1 MMIMEQGV
9 IDLIHSDNIA
19 NLKLACILTSVDE
32 VCDYILCNIG
42 NDEYRHVISKSSLK
56 IHRIGLVYMDL
67 IISGE
72 CRFQICYSETGERSG
87 LWEGVKFK
95 EELKNY
101 LKL

>member
-19 NLKLACILTSVDE
+19 NLKLACILTSIDE

-42 NDEYRHVISKSSLK
+42 NDEYRHSAIISSNK
-56 IHRIGLVYMDL
+56 IHRIGLVYADL
-67 IISGE
+67 TVGFKSY
-72 CRFQICYSETGERSG
+72 FQICYSKTDEPSG
-87 LWEGVKFK
+87 IWEGVKFK
-95 EELKNY
+95 KELQNY